1 MKRKLAS
8 LLLTV
13 AFTNCALM
21 SHGTQQ
27 TISVTSDPAGAR
39 AEMTCDGKPAG
50 ESTTPGAITIR
61 RNHDVCDLTF
71 TKEGYDTAKVA
82 MTSSPA
88 KSFWADFGVIAAA
101 GGATAIAESG
111 NNLGMMLIIPV
122 TLGAAAATLLVD
134 KLSGAYY
141 QWSPQAVNAKLQTRT
156 PDGH

>member
-1 MKRKLAS
+1 MKRKLVS

-13 AFTNCALM
+13 ALTNCALM
-21 SHGTQQ
+21 SHGTRE
-27 TISVTSDPAGAR
+27 TISVTSDPVGAH

-50 ESTTPGAITIR
+50 ESITPGAITIKR
-61 RNHDVCDLTF
+61 RHDVCDLTF

-82 MTSSPA
+82 LTSSPA

-111 NNLGMMLIIPV
+111 NNIGMVLVIPV
-122 TLGAAAATLLVD
+122 TLGAAALTLLVD

-141 QWSPQAVNAKLQTRT
+141 EWSPHEVNAKLQTRNA
-156 PDGH
+156 DVH